1 MNHFRRIVRA
11 LRSSHRAAG
20 HLNLTGAQ
28 LFVIN
33 VIGEAGG
40 PLSVNEVA
48 QRTGTDQSTVSVVTN
63 RLVERGL
70 LKRQRSRIDSRRVEL
85 SLTASGRA
93 LQKKAPV
100 TIAQQ
105 RMTAALFELSSRD
118 AAELLRLLEKIV
130 SSMNIGAERA
140 GMMFDD
146 VAPESPAVD
155 PIPLER
161 IVKRTN
167 RAPRKR

>member
-33 VIGEAGG
+33 VIGEARG

-48 QRTGTDQSTVSVVTN
+48 KRTGTDQSTVSVVTN

-70 LKRQRSRIDSRRVEL
+70 LKRERSSADSRRVEL

-100 TIAQQ
+100 TVAQQ
-105 RMTAALFELSSRD
+105 RMTTALQELSSQD

-130 SSMNIGAERA
+130 TSMNIGGERA

-146 VAPESPAVD
+146 ASAESAAED
-155 PIPLER
+155 SIPLEQS
-161 IVKRTN
+161 VKRAT

>member
-33 VIGEAGG
+33 VIGEAEG

-70 LKRQRSRIDSRRVEL
+70 LKRERSREDSRRVDL

-100 TIAQQ
+100 TVAQQ
-105 RMTAALFELSSRD
+105 RMTAALLELSPRD
-118 AAELLRLLEKIV
+118 AAELLRLIEKIV
-130 SSMNIGAERA
+130 TSMNIGAERA

-146 VAPESPAVD
+146 ASPESPAVD
-155 PIPLER
+155 SIPLER
-161 IVKRTN
+161 IAKRTT
-167 RAPRKR
+167 RAGRKR

>member
-1 MNHFRRIVRA
+1 M
-11 LRSSHRAAG
+11 
-20 HLNLTGAQ
+20 
-28 LFVIN
+28 
-33 VIGEAGG
+33 
-40 PLSVNEVA
+40 
-48 QRTGTDQSTVSVVTN
+48 
-63 RLVERGL
+63 
-70 LKRQRSRIDSRRVEL
+70 LKRQRSRKDSRRVEL

-100 TIAQQ
+100 TVAQQ
-105 RMTAALFELSSRD
+105 RMTVAPQELSSRD

-130 SSMNIGAERA
+130 TSMNIGTERA

-146 VAPESPAVD
+146 VAPQSPADD

-161 IVKRTN
+161 IVKHST

>member
-1 MNHFRRIVRA
+1 MNHFRRIVQA

-20 HLNLTGAQ
+20 HLSLTGAQ

-33 VIGEAGG
+33 VIGEARG
-40 PLSVNEVA
+40 PLGVNEVA

-70 LKRQRSRIDSRRVEL
+70 LKRERSREDSRRVDL

-93 LQKKAPV
+93 LQRKAPV
-100 TIAQQ
+100 TVAQQ
-105 RMTAALFELSSRD
+105 RMTAALQELSLHD
-118 AAELLRLLEKIV
+118 AAELLRLLEKV
-130 SSMNIGAERA
+130 VTSMSIGTERPF
-140 GMMFDD
+140 MMFDD
-146 VAPESPAVD
+146 AAPESPAVD
-155 PIPLER
+155 TTPVPPIA
-161 IVKRTN
+161 KRTT